1 MRIVHVSDT
10 FLPRLGGIEVHVSD
24 LAARQAAAGHEVHV
38 VTDTPAVAAA
48 YEPAVHRL
56 RGGWV
61 RELVLGSL
69 ESAEK
74 VLQLRPDVVHCHNSI
89 LSPLALNVASMTST
103 AGVPTA
109 VTVHSLL
116 PKVGPILPLSGALLS
131 IRGGRVAWSAVSEA
145 AAGPVRRVLGSGT
158 RVDVVGNAVDVE
170 WWRERS
176 SLPRHGDEVRV
187 VTVGRLAT
195 RKRVL
200 PLVRMMAR
208 VRQAVPADVRLRLD
222 VVGDG
227 PQLGQLRRELEAR
240 RMSSWVSLPG
250 HLDRCAVRDVLAAA
264 DVYVAPARLES
275 FGIAA
280 LEARCLGLPIVAHA
294 RSGITEFI
302 EHGVDGMLVVGDRA
316 MSDALAELVSTPALR
331 DRMRLHNVAV
341 APRST
346 WDSALLETDRL
357 YARAGHL
364 AVGHRGLRPSE
375 ARAVKTS

>member
-10 FLPRLGGIEVHVSD
+10 FLPRHGGIESHVSD

-38 VTDTPAVAAA
+38 VTDTPAGAAFD
-48 YEPAVHRL
+48 PAVHRL

-69 ESAEK
+69 ESTRS
-74 VLQLRPDVVHCHNSI
+74 VLRLRPDVVHSHNSI
-89 LSPLALNVASMTST
+89 LSPLALNVACMTST

-116 PKVGPILPLSGALLS
+116 PKVGPVLPLSGALLS

-145 AAGPVRRVLGSGT
+145 AAGPVRRVLGSGP
-158 RVDVVGNAVDVE
+158 RVDVVGNAVDVA
-170 WWRERS
+170 WWREQRS
-176 SLPRHGDEVRV
+176 MPRNGDEVRV
-187 VTVGRLAT
+187 ATVGRLAT

-208 VRQAVPADVRLRLD
+208 VRQAVPSDVRLRLD
-222 VVGDG
+222 IVGDG
-227 PQLGQLRRELEAR
+227 PQLGQLRRALDAR
-240 RMSSWVSLPG
+240 GMSSWVSLPG
-250 HLDRCAVRDVLAAA
+250 QLDRWAVRDVLAAA

-280 LEARCLGLPIVAHA
+280 LEARCLGLPVVAHA

-331 DRMRLHNVAV
+331 DRIRLHNVAV

-375 ARAVKTS
+375 ARTVKTS

>member
-10 FLPRLGGIEVHVSD
+10 FLPRHGGIESHVSD

-38 VTDTPAVAAA
+38 VTDTPAGAAFD
-48 YEPAVHRL
+48 PAVHRL

-69 ESAEK
+69 ESTRS
-74 VLQLRPDVVHCHNSI
+74 VLRLRPDVVHSHNSI
-89 LSPLALNVASMTST
+89 LSPLALNVACMTST

-116 PKVGPILPLSGALLS
+116 PKVGPVLPLSGALLS

-158 RVDVVGNAVDVE
+158 RVDVVGNAVDVA
-170 WWRERS
+170 WWREQRS
-176 SLPRHGDEVRV
+176 MPRNGDEVRV
-187 VTVGRLAT
+187 ATVGRLAT

-208 VRQAVPADVRLRLD
+208 VRQAVPSDVRLRLD
-222 VVGDG
+222 IVGDG
-227 PQLGQLRRELEAR
+227 PQLGQLRRALDAR
-240 RMSSWVSLPG
+240 GMSSWVSLPG
-250 HLDRCAVRDVLAAA
+250 QLDRWAVRDVLAAA

-280 LEARCLGLPIVAHA
+280 LEARCLGLPVVAHA

-331 DRMRLHNVAV
+331 DRIRLHNVAV

-375 ARAVKTS
+375 ARTVKTS